1 MNARNTRFLARI
13 LTLALAGISYQALA
27 QDAEELAK
35 KLSNPVASLISVPIQ
50 YNYDKD
56 IGTAN
61 GHKSFINVQPVIPL
75 SLNDDWNVISR
86 TILPIVDQSNVAG
99 PSGNQSG
106 MGDILQSVFFSP
118 KKPTSGG
125 LIWGAG
131 PVFLLPTASD
141 SRLGAE
147 KWGLGP
153 TGVALKQSGPWTI
166 GALGNHVWSVGGD
179 SNRADISSTFLQP
192 FLSYTT
198 KSALSFSLNTES
210 TYDWKS
216 EQWSV
221 PINMSVAQLTKVGN
235 QLVQFGVGARYWAD
249 APASGP
255 SGWGLRATVTL
266 LFPK

>member
-1 MNARNTRFLARI
+1 MNTPNSRLVARI

-86 TILPIVDQSNVAG
+86 TILPIVDQNNVAG

-131 PVFLLPTASD
+131 PVSCC
-141 SRLGAE
+141 RLRAIP
-147 KWGLGP
+147 GLAPRNG
-153 TGVALKQSGPWTI
+153 GSGPP
-166 GALGNHVWSVGGD
+166 VS
-179 SNRADISSTFLQP
+179 R
-192 FLSYTT
+192 
-198 KSALSFSLNTES
+198 
-210 TYDWKS
+210 
-216 EQWSV
+216 
-221 PINMSVAQLTKVGN
+221 
-235 QLVQFGVGARYWAD
+235 
-249 APASGP
+249 
-255 SGWGLRATVTL
+255 
-266 LFPK
+266 